1 MLAEGNIAGWNSPFR
16 QTAVS
21 VSTSKQER
29 MMKKKIGFIDL
40 FIDEWHANHYP
51 DWFRKARR
59 AEEFELGLAWER
71 APFENRRPLEAWCR
85 DFGMTP
91 ARSIEE
97 VVEKSDAVCVLAP
110 ANPEVHLELAD
121 HALRSAKPVYVDKP
135 FADSLRT
142 AKEIFDIA
150 EKYGTPLMSTSA
162 LRCSDELLDGK
173 VKALEPFLFS
183 VTGGGRSFAE
193 YAIHQLEMI
202 VSVMGVNVRKL
213 SLAGDP
219 GKAVLTLQYDDGRLA
234 VLNYAPRF
242 PFSFAASGATG
253 SLVCPAV
260 HNEFPNL
267 INAMLDFFATGVSPI
282 PKEQTLCIAALLE
295 KSVALLNQSKL

>member
-121 HALRSAKPVYVDKP
+121 HALRSGKPVYVDKP

-173 VKALEPFLFS
+173 IKALEPFLFS

-202 VSVMGVNVRKL
+202 VSVMGINVRKL

-219 GKAVLTLQYDDGRLA
+219 GKAVLRRQAGGIELCAAFPLFIRGFRGDRL
-234 VLNYAPRF
+234 
-242 PFSFAASGATG
+242 SGLSSCA
-253 SLVCPAV
+253 
-260 HNEFPNL
+260 
-267 INAMLDFFATGVSPI
+267 
-282 PKEQTLCIAALLE
+282 Q
-295 KSVALLNQSKL
+295 